1 MFTIDHLEHVV
12 IQKEVNTNH
21 VQPFLSFIDFYRL
34 HVLIVLYS
42 VFVALL
48 LCFMYHEIF
57 CKNMIFKDYKA
68 SVLIIVTIYFIVH
81 EFFNG
86 LCIPIRSL
94 CNLVVFAGR
103 IPTGLLKS
111 ERKSLSNIDAPIV
124 SVKNKLGASFRG
136 PPPH

>member
-1 MFTIDHLEHVV
+1 MGMHL
-12 IQKEVNTNH
+12 
-21 VQPFLSFIDFYRL
+21 PLPPSFWQEDSY
-34 HVLIVLYS
+34 
-42 VFVALL
+42 
-48 LCFMYHEIF
+48 
-57 CKNMIFKDYKA
+57 
-68 SVLIIVTIYFIVH
+68 VH
-81 EFFNG
+81 DSINQVG
-86 LCIPIRSL
+86 DRSL